1 VTGALGALRRRE
13 TTLIRA
19 LDRARRAWLL
29 GRLRALALWKRST
42 LDLDVAADLRVGR
55 RITVKVAPSTHVKV
69 RIAPRCRIGDDVF
82 LFLVNGSLVWGEGVQ
97 LRMRSTINLVGDLSC
112 EGDNIFSYGNIIH
125 CAESIRFAPLTQCA
139 EYVTVADS
147 AHFFTEPDVCV
158 SENTVTSPIDIG
170 KNVFLAP
177 RVSVGRGVTIG
188 DFCLVGPNSVVVQD
202 VASGSFVS
210 GVPAKVVRALD
221 LPWQRVDAPST

>member
-147 AHFFTEPDVCV
+147 AHFFTEPDIAA
-158 SENTVTSPIDIG
+158 SENTVTGRIDVG
-170 KNVFLAP
+170 KNVFIAP
-177 RVSVGRGVTIG
+177 RVSINRGVTIG
-188 DFCLVGPNSVVVQD
+188 DFCLVGPNSVVIED
-202 VASGSFVS
+202 VPPGSFVS
-210 GVPAKVVRALD
+210 GVPAQLMKHLD
-221 LPWQRVDAPST
+221 LPWEKT